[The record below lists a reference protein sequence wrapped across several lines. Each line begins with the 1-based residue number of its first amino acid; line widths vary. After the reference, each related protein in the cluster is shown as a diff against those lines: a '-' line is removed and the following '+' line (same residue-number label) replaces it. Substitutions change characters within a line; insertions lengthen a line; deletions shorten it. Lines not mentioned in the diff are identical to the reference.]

1 MYVSVQIFQSAENA
15 WLQIMDSYQVPFSF
29 SRKAPEQKKKKFIAY
44 ELNNWV
50 KELIN
55 YSDTK

>member
-1 MYVSVQIFQSAENA
+1 
-15 WLQIMDSYQVPFSF
+15 MDSYQVPFSF